1 MRSSV
6 HNLRL
11 KCDDCKK
18 VRLEKWRRQNNTNKS
33 IEEETT
39 DEEEEEVEEA
49 IKGEKASHCHCHL
62 FEIDDH
68 LMATMK
74 NGQPWRRYEDDLKRK
89 REEEITEH
97 RIMEPAKKADEEKA
111 KQDLKIELQRLRKK
125 LKEDAREKSKLV

>member
-1 MRSSV
+1 MKSGGVRTTQISPLKKKQLTRKRRR
-6 HNLRL
+6 LRKPFLVKRRVTVIVTCL
-11 KCDDCKK
+11 K
-18 VRLEKWRRQNNTNKS
+18 L
-33 IEEETT
+33 
-39 DEEEEEVEEA
+39 
-49 IKGEKASHCHCHL
+49 
-62 FEIDDH
+62 DDH

-111 KQDLKIELQRLRKK
+111 KQDLKIELQRHRKK